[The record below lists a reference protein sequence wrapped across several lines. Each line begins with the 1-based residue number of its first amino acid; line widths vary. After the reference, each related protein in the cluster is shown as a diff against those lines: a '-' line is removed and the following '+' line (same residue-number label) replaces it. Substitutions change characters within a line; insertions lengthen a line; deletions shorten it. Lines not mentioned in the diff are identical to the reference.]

1 MWNVESARFVSL
13 VVASEGYQLISD
25 HGDEIQ
31 MTDRRAG
38 DTFRTTGPAPWAAV
52 SGAPSAERAA
62 SIAVP
67 TAEAATAA
75 AAEPRARLA

>member
-1 MWNVESARFVSL
+1 MWNVESARLVSL

-38 DTFRTTGPAPWAAV
+38 DTFRTTGPAP
-52 SGAPSAERAA
+52 
-62 SIAVP
+62 
-67 TAEAATAA
+67 
-75 AAEPRARLA
+75 